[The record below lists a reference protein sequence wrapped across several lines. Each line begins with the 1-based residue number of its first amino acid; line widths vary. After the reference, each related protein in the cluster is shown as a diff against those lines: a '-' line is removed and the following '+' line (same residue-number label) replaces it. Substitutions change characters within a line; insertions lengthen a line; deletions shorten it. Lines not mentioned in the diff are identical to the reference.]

1 MRATTASYT
10 DEFRAE
16 AVAMY
21 RSTDRT
27 GREVADALGINHQ
40 TFTGWVK
47 QDNVKRKKSQPRGV
61 PKRPPHE
68 TLEQKVARLEK
79 ENARLERRNAQL
91 EMDRAILKK
100 AAAFFAKESE

>member
-1 MRATTASYT
+1 MRAKTASYT

-21 RSTDRT
+21 RSSDRAM
-27 GREVADALGINHQ
+27 RQVAADLGVNRH
-40 TFTGWVK
+40 TFEEWVR
-47 QDNVKRKKSQPRGV
+47 QDNVKRKKVKPRDV
-61 PKRPPHE
+61 AKTSSNE
-68 TLEQKVARLEK
+68 TLEEKVARLEK
-79 ENARLERRNAQL
+79 ENAKLERRNAQL